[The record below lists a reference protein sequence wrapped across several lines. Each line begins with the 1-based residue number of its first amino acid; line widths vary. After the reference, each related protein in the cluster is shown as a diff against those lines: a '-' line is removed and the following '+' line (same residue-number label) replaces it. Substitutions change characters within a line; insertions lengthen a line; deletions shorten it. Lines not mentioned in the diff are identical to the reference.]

1 MGAPLSMDLRRRII
15 SGYEKGEK
23 VSEIIERLEVSQNA
37 VYSLIRLY
45 KETGDI
51 KPRENKN
58 GRKSKLN
65 DEDLINIQRAIS
77 DQPDIT
83 LYEIVEKLDLPIC
96 ISALSRIIN
105 NKLNITYKKKQF
117 MRKNK
122 KMKIY

>member
-1 MGAPLSMDLRRRII
+1 MDLRRRII

>member
-1 MGAPLSMDLRRRII
+1 MGAPLSIDLRKRII
-15 SGYEKGEK
+15 SGYERGEK
-23 VSEIIERLEVSQNA
+23 VSEIIKRLEVSQNA
-37 VYSLIRLY
+37 IYSLIRLY

-65 DEDLINIQRAIS
+65 DEDLINIQRAIL

-83 LYEIVEKLDLPIC
+83 LDEIVEKLDLPIC

-105 NKLNITYKKKQF
+105 NKLNITYKKNNTCART
-117 MRKNK
+117 RK
-122 KMKIY
+122 